1 MKIEKRLL
9 HTQFQDWLNQQI
21 ARHLEAQAA
30 RLGADPATAT
40 AAFRA
45 RVPDFLTARRMH
57 SPTAST
63 SWMFFSAT
71 ASTGIGSTAWLSTR

>member
-40 AAFRA
+40 AKPIQIKAHPA
-45 RVPDFLTARRMH
+45 DADMVHA
-57 SPTAST
+57 
-63 SWMFFSAT
+63 
-71 ASTGIGSTAWLSTR
+71 